1 MTIDE
6 MRNKLDK
13 FCEGFDLC
21 IDGCP
26 LRKPDD
32 GSCRWNNLSD
42 KSTEDCY
49 HFLERLIG
57 KPKQP
62 EINFVKAERKDEVD
76 DKNDKIKTPI
86 ARIIIGGSAA
96 KPYYSIQYFDPT
108 DKEFH
113 IGFSSYALNYVQE
126 WLCENFEI
134 VNEPTCIPYISPKD
148 RVNQNDE
155 VEPTNNAV
163 QHPSHYTQGGIEC
176 IDAIRA
182 SMTADGFCDYCK
194 GNIIKYIWRWRDKG
208 GVEDLRKASVY
219 LDWLINAVEGKR
231 KEN

>member
-57 KPKQP
+57 KPEQP
-62 EINFVKAERKDEVD
+62 EINFVKAER
-76 DKNDKIKTPI
+76 
-86 ARIIIGGSAA
+86 
-96 KPYYSIQYFDPT
+96 
-108 DKEFH
+108 
-113 IGFSSYALNYVQE
+113 
-126 WLCENFEI
+126 
-134 VNEPTCIPYISPKD
+134 
-148 RVNQNDE
+148 NDE
-155 VEPTNNAV
+155 VEPTNNAAKHMELCKYLNNLYATKNKKYGDSFSITV
-163 QHPSHYTQGGIEC
+163 QKYGIIAALTRLSDKWQRFETLILTKDPGTPDESIRDTLLDMANYC
-176 IDAIRA
+176 I
-182 SMTADGFCDYCK
+182 MT
-194 GNIIKYIWRWRDKG
+194 
-208 GVEDLRKASVY
+208 VME
-219 LDWLINAVEGKR
+219 LDQ
-231 KEN
+231 KEV

>member
-57 KPKQP
+57 KPEQP
-62 EINFVKAERKDEVD
+62 EINFVKVERK
-76 DKNDKIKTPI
+76 
-86 ARIIIGGSAA
+86 
-96 KPYYSIQYFDPT
+96 
-108 DKEFH
+108 
-113 IGFSSYALNYVQE
+113 
-126 WLCENFEI
+126 
-134 VNEPTCIPYISPKD
+134 
-148 RVNQNDE
+148 DE
-155 VEPTNNAV
+155 VEPTNDAAKHMELCKYLNNLYATKNKKYGDSFSITVQKYGIIAALTRLSDKWQRFETLILTKDPGTPDESIRDTLLDMANYCIMTVMELDQKRGMNNAD
-163 QHPSHYTQGGIEC
+163 TE
-176 IDAIRA
+176 
-182 SMTADGFCDYCK
+182 
-194 GNIIKYIWRWRDKG
+194 
-208 GVEDLRKASVY
+208 
-219 LDWLINAVEGKR
+219 
-231 KEN
+231 

>member
-13 FCEGFDLC
+13 FCEGFELC

-26 LRKPDD
+26 LRTPDD
-32 GSCRWNNLSD
+32 SCRWNNLSD

-57 KPKQP
+57 KPEQP
-62 EINFVKAERKDEVD
+62 EINFVKVER
-76 DKNDKIKTPI
+76 
-86 ARIIIGGSAA
+86 
-96 KPYYSIQYFDPT
+96 
-108 DKEFH
+108 
-113 IGFSSYALNYVQE
+113 
-126 WLCENFEI
+126 
-134 VNEPTCIPYISPKD
+134 
-148 RVNQNDE
+148 NDE
-155 VEPTNNAV
+155 VEPTNDAV

-176 IDAIRA
+176 IEAIRA

-219 LDWLINAVEGKR
+219 LDWLINAAD
-231 KEN
+231 ENEKKGENDG